1 MNEVMETGERM
12 VFSVASSRNQDV
24 RYRVDL
30 TAMNGRAQCQCT
42 DWNTRRWPAIRDGKE
57 ALTNATMCR
66 HVRAAMHHFCRG
78 LFQAMAA
85 SEQEQPEITRE

>member
-12 VFSVASSRNQDV
+12 CFSVQSGRNPDK

-30 TAMNGRAQCQCT
+30 TSLEGRAQCECE
-42 DWNTRRWPAIRDGKE
+42 DWRCRRWPAIRDGKE

-66 HVRAAMHHFCRG
+66 HVRAAVFHFARG
-78 LFQAMAA
+78 LFSAMAR
-85 SEQEQPEITRE
+85 SETSPDSP